1 MESCMSER
9 KLKRA
14 LISVF
19 YKDGL
24 EPIVKHLSKLG
35 VEIIS
40 TGGTQNFIQKLG
52 IECTGVEELTSCP
65 SILGGRVKTLHPTIF
80 GGILARRD
88 NPEDA
93 KQCEM
98 YDIPDIDLVIVDL
111 YPFDETVANGG
122 SHDEIIEK
130 IDIGGVSLIRAA
142 AKNYKDVLIVASRE
156 LYGQLLQLLEE
167 GGGVTTEKQRKV
179 FAKAAFGYTSEYD
192 THIHNYFHGARF
204 ADNLPEEGIDFS
216 IATSYEL
223 RYGENPHQEAK
234 FYGSALTER
243 FEILH
248 GKQLGYNNILDLD
261 AACNLIEDFD
271 EPTAAIIKHNT
282 PCGVA
287 SADTILE
294 AYTKALAS
302 DPVSAFGGIVVVNRA
317 VDKALAEAMNTLFIE
332 VLIAP
337 DYSEEAL
344 EILMSKKNRR
354 LLKDKIGFD
363 SCKYTFRSA
372 VGGLLAQ
379 GKDSK
384 VEEAS
389 ELQATSDHR
398 ATDEQIADLLFA
410 MKIVKHCKSNAIV
423 LVKDKQLVGAGYG
436 QTSRVD
442 ALRQAIEKARAMGF
456 DTEGVVLS
464 SDAFFPFSDCVE
476 IANKAGIS
484 AIIQPGGSVRDE
496 ESIDFAREHGIP
508 MYMTGIRHFK
518 H

>member
-1 MESCMSER
+1 MSEK

-24 EPIVKHLSKLG
+24 EPIVKQLSSLG

-40 TGGTQNFIQKLG
+40 TGGTKEFIQKLG
-52 IECTGVEELTSCP
+52 IECTGVEELTSYP

-88 NPEDA
+88 NPEDS

-98 YDIPDIDLVIVDL
+98 YDIPEIDLVIVDL
-111 YPFDETVANGG
+111 YPFDETVENGG
-122 SHDEIIEK
+122 SHEEIVEK

-156 LYGQLLQLLEE
+156 LYGQLSQLLEE
-167 GGGVTTEKQRKV
+167 GKGVTSEKQRKV

-192 THIHNYFHGARF
+192 THIHQYFHGARF

-216 IATSYEL
+216 IASAYEL
-223 RYGENPHQEAK
+223 RYGENPHQKAK
-234 FYGSALTER
+234 YYGSALTER

-261 AACNLIEDFD
+261 AACSLIEDFD

-287 SADTILE
+287 SADNIIE
-294 AYTKALAS
+294 AYTKALNS
-302 DPVSAFGGIVVVNRA
+302 DPVSAFGGIVVLNR
-317 VDKALAEAMNTLFIE
+317 VVEKSLAEKLDSLFIE

-337 DYSEEAL
+337 DYTNEAL
-344 EILMSKKNRR
+344 EVLMSKKNRR
-354 LLKDKIGFD
+354 ILKDTIGFD
-363 SCKYTFRSA
+363 SSKYTFRSA

-379 GKDSK
+379 EKDEK
-384 VEEAS
+384 VEEAN
-389 ELQATSDHR
+389 ELKPTSDFL
-398 ATDEQIADLLFA
+398 ATEEQVEDLLFA

-436 QTSRVD
+436 QTSRID
-442 ALRQAIEKARAMGF
+442 AMRQAIEKARAMGF
-456 DTEGVVLS
+456 STEGSVMS
-464 SDAFFPFSDCVE
+464 SDAFFPFSDCVQ
-476 IANKAGIS
+476 IANEAGIS
-484 AIIQPGGSVRDE
+484 AIIQPGGSLRDN
-496 ESIDFAREHGIP
+496 ESIDFARDHRIP

>member
-1 MESCMSER
+1 MRER
-9 KLKRA
+9 KIKRA

-19 YKDGL
+19 NKNGL
-24 EPIVKHLSKLG
+24 EPIVRKLSSMG

-40 TGGTQNFIQKLG
+40 TGGTQDYIQSLG
-52 IECTGVEELTSCP
+52 EKCTSVEELTSYP

-88 NPEDA
+88 NAEDD

-98 YDIPDIDLVIVDL
+98 YGIPAIDLVIVDL

-122 SHDEIIEK
+122 THEEIIEK

-142 AKNYKDVLIVASRE
+142 AKNYKDVLVVASRE

-167 GGGVTTEKQRKV
+167 DDGVTTERQRKV
-179 FAKAAFGYTSEYD
+179 FAKAAFGFTSEYD
-192 THIHNYFHGARF
+192 THIYHYFHGARF

-216 IATSYEL
+216 IPTSYEL
-223 RYGENPHQEAK
+223 RYGENPHQEAR

-248 GKQLGYNNILDLD
+248 GKQLGYNNILDIE
-261 AACNLIEDFD
+261 AACALIEDFD
-271 EPTAAIIKHNT
+271 EPTVAIIKHNT

-287 SADTILE
+287 SDKEILT
-294 AYTKALAS
+294 AYQRALES
-302 DPVSAFGGIVVVNRA
+302 DPVSAFGGIIVVNRA
-317 VDKALAEAMNTLFIE
+317 VDMPLAEELNKLFIE

-337 DYSEEAL
+337 DYSPEAL
-344 EILMSKKNRR
+344 ELLKSKKNRR
-354 LLKDKIGFD
+354 LLRDNIGFD
-363 SCKYTFRSA
+363 SSKYTFRSA

-379 GKDSK
+379 AKDK
-384 VEEAS
+384 KIETRD
-389 ELQATSDHR
+389 ELTATSKHL
-398 ATDEQIADLLFA
+398 ATDGQMDDLLFA
-410 MKIVKHCKSNAIV
+410 MKVVKHCKSNAIV
-423 LVKDKQLVGAGYG
+423 LVKDRQMIGAGYG

-442 ALRQAIEKARAMGF
+442 ALKQAIEKAKAMGF
-456 DTEGVVLS
+456 SPEGSVLS

-476 IANKAGIS
+476 IAHEAGVK

-496 ESIDFAREHGIP
+496 ESITYAADHQMP
-508 MYMTGIRHFK
+508 MYTTGIRHFK